1 MLNVLKLIWV
11 HTNGRI
17 GSMSYSFLSNITSLS
32 EGVEFI
38 LGKYTYYDRD
48 TLIDKYSDMPYSFQ
62 MIVESMKGILGTST
76 IAKIIL
82 FDALI
87 GNSDRH
93 HSNWGITE
101 TKGFLKFDD
110 GIIPANKMRLSP
122 LYDNGSSLCSYIN
135 ENDIETILKD
145 KMKYEAIIN
154 TKSKSAIGW
163 NNMRPIRHFEL
174 IKNLKEE
181 YFDETIDFVKNI
193 KKNIT
198 EQSIDTILSNFDDTI
213 ISNQMKQLLKQFIID
228 RKNRIIEIYN
238 LESED

>member
-1 MLNVLKLIWV
+1 
-11 HTNGRI
+11 
-17 GSMSYSFLSNITSLS
+17 MSYSFLSNITSLS

-38 LGKYTYYDRD
+38 LGKYPYYDRD

-62 MIVESMKGILGTST
+62 MILESMKGILGTST
-76 IAKIIL
+76 ISKIVL

-101 TKGFLKFDD
+101 TKAFLALENNAKEVNVM
-110 GIIPANKMRLSP
+110 ALSP

-135 ENDIETILKD
+135 ESDIETILKD

-163 NNMRPIRHFEL
+163 NTMRPIRHFEL
-174 IKNLKEE
+174 VKNLKEE

-193 KKNIT
+193 KRNIT
-198 EQSIDTILSNFDDTI
+198 KQSIDTILSNFDDTI
-213 ISNQMKQLLKQFIID
+213 ISNQMKKLLKQFIID

>member
-1 MLNVLKLIWV
+1 MGHI
-11 HTNGRI
+11 NGRI
-17 GSMSYSFLSNITSLS
+17 GSMSYSFLSSITSLN

-38 LGKYTYYDRD
+38 LGKYPYYDRD
-48 TLIDKYSDMPYSFQ
+48 TLIDKYSNMPYSFQ
-62 MIVESMKGILGTST
+62 MIVESMKGILEINT
-76 IAKIIL
+76 ISKILL

-93 HSNWGITE
+93 HSNWGITV
-101 TKGFLKFDD
+101 TKAFLAVEK
-110 GIIPANKMRLSP
+110 NEKEVNVMTTSP

-135 ENDIETILKD
+135 ENYIETILKD

-163 NNMRPIRHFEL
+163 NNIRPIRHFEL
-174 IKNLKEE
+174 IKKLKEE
-181 YFDETIDFVKNI
+181 YFNETIDFVKNI

-198 EQSIDTILSNFDDTI
+198 EQSIEAILSNFDDTI
-213 ISNQMKQLLKQFIID
+213 INNQMKKLLKQFIIE
-228 RKNRIIEIYN
+228 RRNRIIEIYN

>member
-1 MLNVLKLIWV
+1 
-11 HTNGRI
+11 
-17 GSMSYSFLSNITSLS
+17 
-32 EGVEFI
+32 
-38 LGKYTYYDRD
+38 
-48 TLIDKYSDMPYSFQ
+48 
-62 MIVESMKGILGTST
+62 MIVESMKGILGIST
-76 IAKIIL
+76 ISKIVL

-101 TKGFLKFDD
+101 TKAFLSLEKGLFPVNAMT
-110 GIIPANKMRLSP
+110 ISP

-163 NNMRPIRHFEL
+163 NNIRPIRHFEL
-174 IKNLKEE
+174 VKNLKDE
-181 YFDETIDFVKNI
+181 YYNETVDFVKI
-193 KKNIT
+193 IRENIT

-213 ISNQMKQLLKQFIID
+213 ISNQMKKLLKQFIID

>member
-1 MLNVLKLIWV
+1 
-11 HTNGRI
+11 
-17 GSMSYSFLSNITSLS
+17 MSYNFISNTTFLI

-38 LGKYTYYDRD
+38 LGKYPYYDRD
-48 TLIDKYSDMPYSFQ
+48 SLTDTYSNTPYSVQ
-62 MIVESMKGILGTST
+62 MILESMKGIFEIGVL
-76 IAKIIL
+76 AKILL

-101 TKGFLKFDD
+101 RKNIFSF
-110 GIIPANKMRLSP
+110 ANGLATANVLFLSP

-135 ENDIETILKD
+135 ESDIETILRD
-145 KMKYEAIIN
+145 KMKYESIIN

-163 NNMRPIRHFEL
+163 NDLRPIKHFEL
-174 IKNLKEE
+174 IKNLRDE
-181 YFDETIDFVKNI
+181 YFDETVYFVKNI
-193 KKNIT
+193 NEKVT
-198 EQSIDTILSNFDDTI
+198 EKSVEDILNTFNDNI
-213 ISNQMKQLLKQFIID
+213 ISPAMKMLLKNFIID